1 MDGTQVT
8 GIHQLYARQSH
19 LIDSGNAGGWAD
31 TFTPDGEFHSPTYPA
46 PVVGRTPLRDFA
58 RDFARDARAGGEVR
72 RHVVTNVYV
81 ESLEAEEARVSAY
94 LQVMATRVAGGTRV
108 LRLTALH
115 DRLVRHGDDW
125 RVARRDVRRDDTA

>member
-1 MDGTQVT
+1 MDASAVT

-19 LIDSGNAGGWAD
+19 LIDSGSAEAWAQ

-58 RDFARDARAGGEVR
+58 QGFTRDARAAGEVH

-81 ESLEAEEARVSAY
+81 ESVGPEEAQVSAY
-94 LQVMATRVAGGTRV
+94 LQVVATRVRGGTRL
-108 LRLTALH
+108 LRLTTVH
-115 DRLVRHGDDW
+115 DRLVRHGQEW